1 MMETPEPFPDSLSAL
16 NDDEIRAVDS
26 TDPKQLAGLL
36 VSEVGELVGVL
47 GDDGDR
53 AVSFFGMHHTVQG
66 VGGVMLGEL
75 LLHGF
80 DLARPLRRPWPI
92 RQDQAIAITRGLLPS
107 VGYSVDPEVAVKAT
121 GTYQLRLRGGDDWAI
136 EVRDARAEIQRRR
149 PPSRADLRVSAE
161 PVAFL
166 LVGYGR
172 MSRWRA
178 LLSVRMVAWGR
189 KPWLAVPFS
198 KLLAET

>member
-1 MMETPEPFPDSLSAL
+1 
-16 NDDEIRAVDS
+16 
-26 TDPKQLAGLL
+26 
-36 VSEVGELVGVL
+36 
-47 GDDGDR
+47 
-53 AVSFFGMHHTVQG
+53 
-66 VGGVMLGEL
+66 
-75 LLHGF
+75 
-80 DLARPLRRPWPI
+80 
-92 RQDQAIAITRGLLPS
+92 

-121 GTYQLRLRGGDDWAI
+121 GTYHLRLRGGDDWAI

-198 KLLAET
+198 KLFAET